1 MARSMPESHTHRIF
15 PGRAWKAEQG
25 SCLRVTIA
33 LALGT
38 RPLTDSGDLVMWLVL
53 YVATIASLSA
63 LSLLPT
69 TLAPIAV
76 KTDEPGSPAID
87 L

>member
-1 MARSMPESHTHRIF
+1 
-15 PGRAWKAEQG
+15 
-25 SCLRVTIA
+25 
-33 LALGT
+33 
-38 RPLTDSGDLVMWLVL
+38 MWLVL

-69 TLAPIAV
+69 LSPTAPI
-76 KTDEPGSPAID
+76 KTDEDRTPHID

>member
-1 MARSMPESHTHRIF
+1 
-15 PGRAWKAEQG
+15 
-25 SCLRVTIA
+25 
-33 LALGT
+33 
-38 RPLTDSGDLVMWLVL
+38 MWLVL

-69 TLAPIAV
+69 TLAPMAV
-76 KTDEPGSPAID
+76 RTSENRARGID

>member
-1 MARSMPESHTHRIF
+1 
-15 PGRAWKAEQG
+15 
-25 SCLRVTIA
+25 
-33 LALGT
+33 
-38 RPLTDSGDLVMWLVL
+38 MWLVL

-69 TLAPIAV
+69 TLAPIAI
-76 KTDEPGSPAID
+76 KTDETRSPGFD

>member
-1 MARSMPESHTHRIF
+1 
-15 PGRAWKAEQG
+15 
-25 SCLRVTIA
+25 
-33 LALGT
+33 
-38 RPLTDSGDLVMWLVL
+38 MWLVL

-69 TLAPIAV
+69 MLAPMAI
-76 KTDEPGSPAID
+76 KTDENRAPLID

>member
-1 MARSMPESHTHRIF
+1 
-15 PGRAWKAEQG
+15 
-25 SCLRVTIA
+25 
-33 LALGT
+33 
-38 RPLTDSGDLVMWLVL
+38 MWLVL